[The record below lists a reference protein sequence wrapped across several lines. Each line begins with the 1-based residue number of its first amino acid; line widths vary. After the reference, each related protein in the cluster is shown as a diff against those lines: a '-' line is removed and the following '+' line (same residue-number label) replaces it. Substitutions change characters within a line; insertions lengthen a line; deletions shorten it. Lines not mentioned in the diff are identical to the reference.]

1 MRCQNRSLYRC
12 LLCITSGTCVAQET
26 SINPNR
32 PDYGMDGMDGTDL
45 CLPLTLPYG
54 FHFAYHPGVS
64 EIDLQIALIKADS
77 VDVNKSTHP
86 AG

>member
-1 MRCQNRSLYRC
+1 
-12 LLCITSGTCVAQET
+12 
-26 SINPNR
+26 
-32 PDYGMDGMDGTDL
+32 MDGMDGTDL

>member
-1 MRCQNRSLYRC
+1 MAHSDPPSFARPHKKLQLTQIG
-12 LLCITSGTCVAQET
+12 LITVW
-26 SINPNR
+26 IV
-32 PDYGMDGMDGTDL
+32 

-77 VDVNKSTHP
+77 VDVNKLSHP
-86 AG
+86 PG